1 MRARKV
7 PVEEGAEAQRA
18 DGHVAHEGI
27 DVLHTRDHLA
37 SGERAGVSFSLVC
50 MRVWS
55 GITERIVNAKVK
67 TRNWP
72 QQQNGSKLP
81 NNQSPVE

>member
-72 QQQNGSKLP
+72 QQQMAASCPITKAP
-81 NNQSPVE
+81 